1 MARTLAVRLNEE
13 LMSLAGSGY
22 GWKRKD
28 ECWVGLHL
36 STRFQSPQFIPGVRE
51 QGEGMRRTTLVE
63 RQGAWELVEMAEPI
77 DGLEEQE
84 DEIEELRELGLSI
97 PVRIFTG

>member
-1 MARTLAVRLNEE
+1 M
-13 LMSLAGSGY
+13 
-22 GWKRKD
+22 
-28 ECWVGLHL
+28 C
-36 STRFQSPQFIPGVRE
+36 
-51 QGEGMRRTTLVE
+51 RTTLVE
-63 RQGAWELVEMAEPI
+63 RQGTWGLVEMAEPI